1 MTWTEASAA
10 DQEIAAELGALSCTH
25 LSDAMD
31 RLRIPG
37 QLAGIMPLDRGFSL
51 TGRAWTLRYGP
62 AGQHPGTVGDYIDDL
77 GPLQV
82 VVLDNQG
89 RLDATVWGDLLTS
102 VASRRQ
108 VAGTVIDGVCRDVS
122 RALAE
127 GYPVFSRGNW
137 MRTGKDRVQ
146 VESAGEPVAISGVR
160 VAPGDWLRGD
170 GDGVVAVPAGRIGEV
185 IAAAKEIAVAEDR
198 IRETVGRGASLREAR
213 QRYSYHSLQA
223 ARGKLPGAELPGHPR
238 RQTESST
245 SRYN

>member
-1 MTWTEASAA
+1 MTGTAAGAA
-10 DQEIAAELGALSCTH
+10 DQDIAAELGALSCTH

-31 RLRIPG
+31 RLRISG

-62 AGQHPGTVGDYIDDL
+62 TGQHPGTVGDYIDDL

-89 RLDATVWGDLLTS
+89 RLDATVWGDLLTA

-122 RALAE
+122 RALSE
-127 GYPVFSRGNW
+127 GYPIFSRGNW

-146 VESAGEPVAISGVR
+146 VESIGEPVAISGVR
-160 VAPGDWLRGD
+160 VVPGDWLRGD
-170 GDGVVAVPAGRIGEV
+170 ADGIIAVPAARIGEV
-185 IAAAKEIAVAEDR
+185 IAAAKEIAAAEDR
-198 IRETVGRGASLREAR
+198 MRTALEQGVPLREAR
-213 QRYSYHSLQA
+213 QRHSYHSLQSAREGLRVHRGPDA
-223 ARGKLPGAELPGHPR
+223 AAAAD
-238 RQTESST
+238 
-245 SRYN
+245 